1 MFLRLRYTVR
11 IAVALLAV
19 LLIPVAAAEFHP
31 DALTLLRDVCKQY
44 EDAES
49 YHIEALAEH
58 TSTSEFERNWF
69 KDSLK
74 AVIGSQGRY
83 RFEVRSAMSTVVVVS
98 DGKTVW
104 RYHPHEHLYTAGS
117 ASSGTADENTRMAE
131 LGIERAKSLVND
143 LATLRSRIKSA
154 RLLGRQNVYLNG
166 KKIRCIVLRYS
177 SADLR
182 FSKPDVREEETVWI
196 DKSRNLIVR
205 IKREAQY
212 LFPDSQPQTTKM
224 VLTFP
229 VTELNTHQP
238 EELFAFS
245 PLPEDKLVASFPNA
259 LAPVTDTRTGEFL
272 GKQSPDLRLQG
283 SDGATVSLSVYR
295 GKPIFIDFWAGWCA
309 PCVDAMPQLKSLY
322 SETAPKGLVWISV
335 DGDDNPAE
343 VDSFLAEQQI
353 PWPNYHDT
361 DGSLG
366 KAFGRQGLPLGVLI
380 DAEGKVTFYKA
391 GYDVAELWTAISK
404 LIPEIG
410 SSSSSS
416 AKGHSK

>member
-31 DALTLLRDVCKQY
+31 DALTLLREVCKQY
-44 EDAES
+44 EDAKS

-353 PWPNYHDT
+353 PWPNYHDN

-391 GYDVAELWTAISK
+391 GYDVAELRTAISK

-410 SSSSSS
+410 SSSS
-416 AKGHSK
+416 AKSDSK

>member
-1 MFLRLRYTVR
+1 VR
-11 IAVALLAV
+11 IVVALLAV
-19 LLIPVAAAEFHP
+19 LLIPVAAAKFHP
-31 DALTLLRDVCKQY
+31 DALTLLGDVCKQY
-44 EDAES
+44 QDATS
-49 YHIEALAEH
+49 YHIETLAEH
-58 TSTSEFERNWF
+58 TSTSEFERNWL
-69 KDSLK
+69 KVNLK
-74 AVIGSQGRY
+74 AVVGSQGRY
-83 RFEVRSAMSTVVVVS
+83 RFEVRSAMSTMVVVS

-104 RYHPHEHLYTAGS
+104 RYHPYEHLYTADS
-117 ASSGTADENTRMAE
+117 VSSGTASENTRMAD

-143 LATLRSRIKSA
+143 LATLRSRLKSA
-154 RLLGRQNVYLNG
+154 RLLGQQNVYLNG

-182 FSKPDVREEETVWI
+182 FSKPHVTEKETVWI

-205 IKREAQY
+205 IKKEGQY
-212 LFPDSQPQTTKM
+212 SFPDSQRQTTEM

-229 VTELNTHQP
+229 VTELNTHEP
-238 EELFAFS
+238 EGLFAFS
-245 PLPEDKLVASFPNA
+245 PPPEAKLVASFPNA
-259 LAPVTDTRTGEFL
+259 LAPVTDTRSGEFL
-272 GKQSPDLRLQG
+272 GKQSPDLRLRG
-283 SDGATVSLSVYR
+283 SDGATVSLRVYR
-295 GKPIFIDFWAGWCA
+295 GKPIFIDFWSGWCA

-353 PWPNYHDT
+353 PWPNYHDN

-391 GYDVAELWTAISK
+391 GYDVAELRTAISK

-410 SSSSSS
+410 SSSS
-416 AKGHSK
+416 AKSDSK